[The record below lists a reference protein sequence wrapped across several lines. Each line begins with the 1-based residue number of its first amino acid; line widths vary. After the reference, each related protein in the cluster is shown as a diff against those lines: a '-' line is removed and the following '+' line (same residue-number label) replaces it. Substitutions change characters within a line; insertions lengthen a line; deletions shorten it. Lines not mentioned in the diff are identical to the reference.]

1 MNKMIVAIIVSIL
14 SLNQLAFA
22 DFKLSQK
29 VTVDG
34 QPLYDQTVWVKGAR
48 DRTLMQ
54 FGGGDPAMAAFMP
67 APIADI
73 RQCDLRQNIRVN
85 DRARKYLIL
94 PFFDTKAKPLPSVP
108 ATTKTEVMKG
118 GTVTMTFRNTDTGE
132 RQEMFGFPAKHLIVK
147 MTMETS
153 KDSCQ
158 GASKFGFERDGWFV
172 QLMPESADCSVP
184 INGRRGHDECRD
196 KSIMNGV
203 YRDPGML
210 LQGTEKIFGAD
221 DKLQTTMTYETL
233 DLSKSLLDMALF
245 EAPADYT
252 EVNSEQS
259 LSSGSMVDNMSGII
273 NDPGSRPGKPVK
285 GKKAVGIDFFSG
297 SVSKLNQSDL
307 RQYIASRISA
317 NGQEG
322 LLINSQTEAA
332 SGAFA
337 YIIGVEVRSAKESGA
352 AKIGGLFGKVTG
364 DSSASKLGTSE
375 AEVVV
380 TLYDKDGKTVLATG
394 SAKEKVDGKADDAV
408 RAAINKALSG
418 VLPRLD

>member
-1 MNKMIVAIIVSIL
+1 MKRMIVAIILSIL

-22 DFKLSQK
+22 DYKLRQK
-29 VTVDG
+29 ISVDG
-34 QPLYDQTVWVKGAR
+34 QPLFDRTVWVKGAR

-73 RQCDLRQNIRVN
+73 RQCDLRQNIKVN
-85 DRARKYLIL
+85 ERAQKYLIM

-108 ATTKTEVMKG
+108 TTTKTEVMKG

-184 INGRRGHDECRD
+184 INGRGGRDECRD
-196 KSIMNGV
+196 KAIMNGV

-210 LQGTEKIFGAD
+210 LQGTEKTFGAD
-221 DKLQTTMTYETL
+221 DKLQATMTYETL
-233 DLSKSLLDMALF
+233 DVSKSLLDIALF
-245 EAPADYT
+245 EAPLGYT

-259 LSSGSMVDNMSGII
+259 LSSGSMVNNMSGII
-273 NDPGSRPGKPVK
+273 NDPGGWPGPAK

-297 SVSKLNQSDL
+297 SVSKINQPEL
-307 RQYIASRISA
+307 RQYVASRVSS

-337 YIIGVEVRSAKESGA
+337 NIIGVEIRSAKESGA

-364 DSSASKLGTSE
+364 DTSSAKIGTSE

-394 SAKEKVDGKADDAV
+394 SAKEKVDGKADAAV

-418 VLPRLD
+418 VLPKLN